1 MLCPA
6 QFIHRVVRMQMSRAV
21 ILASGSSTRLA
32 MLRSAGIDPIVAAV
46 RVDEQSIRLAL
57 QSEGVLPKDV
67 AGHLADLKA
76 QRAAVR
82 HPDAWIIAA
91 DQVLDLDGEALGKP
105 TDRTSA
111 HAQLARLS
119 GAQHVLHSAVVV
131 YEGMQP
137 VWRHVG
143 QARLTMRQ
151 LDDQAI
157 AAYLDHIG
165 DEAYETAGS
174 YRIEGYGIRLF
185 TQVDGDHFTILGMP
199 LLPLIDYLTL
209 RQVIAL

>member
-1 MLCPA
+1 ML
-6 QFIHRVVRMQMSRAV
+6 MSRPV
-21 ILASGSSTRLA
+21 VLASGSPTRLA

-46 RVDEQSIRLAL
+46 RIDEQAIRAAL
-57 QSEGVLPKDV
+57 QSEGVPPKDI

-91 DQVLDLDGEALGKP
+91 DQVLDIDGEAVGKP

-111 HAQLARLS
+111 HAQLGRLS
-119 GAQHVLHSAVVV
+119 GAQHRLHSAVVV
-131 YEGMQP
+131 YEGAQP

-151 LDDQAI
+151 LSDPVI
-157 AAYLDHIG
+157 TAYLDHIG

-185 TQVDGDHFTILGMP
+185 KRVDGDHFTILGMP
-199 LLPLIDYLTL
+199 LLPLIDYLML
-209 RQVIAL
+209 RQIIAP